1 MTEAVRTLSEREIEV
16 LRLLATGATN
26 QQIAEELVISI
37 NTVKVHVRNIF
48 DKLGVQTR
56 TEATLSAIRMGLIN
70 LPNSALAEVALPTV
84 PALDEADP
92 AANGVGEA
100 LAVAPDPLVA
110 PEPLPDSNVVSPS
123 PRTPVRLWLA
133 PLLTLALVLAGVTVW
148 RTVQATP
155 TPVPTPLPSISDDR
169 IIPPPA
175 VMIQK
180 WRDLKPMSTARGGLA
195 LVAQGDGVY
204 AIGGQTAEGVSG
216 LVERYTFSDT
226 WTTRAAK
233 PTPVRDIQA
242 VVVSGQIYVPG
253 GCDAQ
258 GRPVDVVEVYSPAKD
273 EWTTTTRLPRALCGY
288 ALAAVEGKI
297 YLIGGWDGAAYHAE
311 TLVYAPGS
319 GEWKTGPT
327 MPTARA
333 FGAAA
338 VVDGDI
344 HVIGGENGAPLATHE
359 VLTPSDEASGAT
371 WATRA
376 PLPEPRS
383 HLGAAAVGRRVY
395 ALGGGPTSLGLASY
409 DASADTWR
417 VEETAFAGDWHGLG
431 VAAYDTRLYAMGGDG
446 PLAVS
451 RAYQALYQLIIPV
464 GRP

>member
-56 TEATLSAIRMGLIN
+56 TEATLAAIRLGLTD
-70 LPNSALAEVALPTV
+70 LPHSALAETALPAAPLV
-84 PALDEADP
+84 EELPAE
-92 AANGVGEA
+92 ANGAA
-100 LAVAPDPLVA
+100 LEAVATLETLPV
-110 PEPLPDSNVVSPS
+110 PEPLPVVA
-123 PRTPVRLWLA
+123 PRRSRGPLWLA
-133 PLLTLALVLAGVTVW
+133 PLLALALVLTGVLVW
-148 RTVQATP
+148 RSVQATATP
-155 TPVPTPLPSISDDR
+155 TPTPMPTIGEDR
-169 IIPPPA
+169 IIAPA
-175 VMIQK
+175 VSIQK
-180 WRDLKPMSTARGGLA
+180 WRDLKPLGTPRGGLA
-195 LVAQGDGVY
+195 LVALSDGVY
-204 AIGGQTAEGVSG
+204 AIGGQTSSGVSG
-216 LVERYTFSDT
+216 LVERYSFTDT
-226 WTTRAAK
+226 WTPRAAK

-258 GRPVDVVEVYSPAKD
+258 GRPVDGVEVYSPAKD
-273 EWTTTTRLPRALCGY
+273 EWTTTARLPRPLCGY

-297 YLIGGWDGAAYHAE
+297 YLMGGWDGAAYHAE
-311 TLVYAPGS
+311 TLVYTPGG
-319 GEWKTGPT
+319 GEWKTGPA

-333 FGAAA
+333 FAAAA
-338 VVDGDI
+338 VVDGEI
-344 HVIGGENGAPLATHE
+344 HVVGGENGAPLATHE
-359 VLTPSDEASGAT
+359 VLTPSDEPGGNT
-371 WATRA
+371 WTTRA

-383 HLGAAAVGRRVY
+383 RLGLAAVSRRVY
-395 ALGGGPTSLGLASY
+395 ALGGGPASLGLASY
-409 DASADTWR
+409 DPSADAWR
-417 VEETAFAGDWHGLG
+417 VEETAYSGEWRGLG

>member
-56 TEATLSAIRMGLIN
+56 TEATLSAIRLGLIN
-70 LPNSALAEVALPTV
+70 LPNSALADGTLPVPPPLDEPTTEANGDGRAAMADVDAVTTLDALPIQPV
-84 PALDEADP
+84 
-92 AANGVGEA
+92 
-100 LAVAPDPLVA
+100 VA
-110 PEPLPDSNVVSPS
+110 
-123 PRTPVRLWLA
+123 TPPQHRARLWLA
-133 PLLTLALVLAGVTVW
+133 PLLVVALVLTGVLVW
-148 RTVQATP
+148 RSVQATTTPPP
-155 TPVPTPLPSISDDR
+155 TPMPTIGEDR
-169 IIPPPA
+169 IIAPA
-175 VMIQK
+175 VTIQK
-180 WRDLKPMSTARGGLA
+180 WRDLKPLPSPRGGLA

-204 AIGGQTAEGVSG
+204 AIGGQTATGVSG
-216 LVERYTFSDT
+216 AVERYTFSDT
-226 WTTRAAK
+226 WTSRAAK

-258 GRPVDVVEVYSPAKD
+258 GKPVDVVEVYSPAKD
-273 EWTTTTRLPRALCGY
+273 EWTTTARLPRPLCGY
-288 ALAAVEGKI
+288 ALAALEGKI
-297 YLIGGWDGAAYHAE
+297 YLMGGWDGSAYHAE
-311 TLVYAPGS
+311 TLVYTPGG

-333 FGAAA
+333 YSATA
-338 VVDGDI
+338 VVDGEI
-344 HVIGGENGAPLATHE
+344 HVIGGENGAALAAHE
-359 VLTPSDEASGAT
+359 VLTPSDEPSGNT

-395 ALGGGPTSLGLASY
+395 ALGGGPASVGLASY
-409 DASADTWR
+409 DPSADTWR
-417 VEETAFAGDWHGLG
+417 VEETDYSGEWRGLG
-431 VAAYDTRLYAMGGDG
+431 VAAYDTRLYVMGGDG